1 MYDVEFPRR
10 AVPGQPHR
18 RLTRMSLRPTL
29 RLMKPSILLLIAA
42 LLTGSLGACTQNPA
56 TGERSF
62 TAFMSPE
69 EEVQVGRDEHPK
81 IVAQFGGEYADPRL
95 RAYVQRLGK
104 SLAARSEMPD
114 LEWHFTVLNSD
125 IVNAF
130 ALPGGY
136 IYVTRGLL
144 ALASSEAELA
154 SVLGH
159 EIGHVTAR
167 HSAQRYSRGAVAQG
181 GTVLATVI
189 GGVLL
194 GDTGAQLAQA
204 VVGGG
209 AQLALASY
217 SRDQEFQ
224 ADQLGVRYLARAS
237 YDPMAM
243 ARFLEKLQEET
254 VLQAELAGRPNAANE
269 FNFTQSHPRTPDRV
283 RDAIA
288 QAGAAARPDNPR
300 ILRDEYLRTIDGL
313 SWGGDP
319 ENGFV
324 KDAVFIHPG
333 LRFRFEV
340 PAGFRILNNPDS
352 VMALGPGGA
361 QIRFDVDSK
370 APPGRLAAHLVGMNL
385 QRVQELTVDGL
396 PAATGVG
403 RARAQNGATFDARMA
418 LIAGGGNVWRFMF
431 VTPAGGLGRYDGDFQ
446 RTLASF
452 DQLSAQEAA
461 AIRPFRVRTVRVA
474 ETDTQE
480 SLARRMATR
489 DAALRRFQV
498 LNGLAEGDRLQP
510 GQLVKIIA
518 E

>member
-1 MYDVEFPRR
+1 M
-10 AVPGQPHR
+10 
-18 RLTRMSLRPTL
+18 
-29 RLMKPSILLLIAA
+29 MKPTVLLLIAA
-42 LLTGSLGACTQNPA
+42 LLTGSLAACTQNPA

-69 EEVQVGRDEHPK
+69 EEVQIGRDEHPK
-81 IVAQFGGEYADPRL
+81 IVAQFGGEYADPRV
-95 RAYVQRLGK
+95 REYVSRIGK
-104 SLAARSEMPD
+104 SLAARSELPD
-114 LEWHFTVLNSD
+114 LDWHFTVLNSD
-125 IVNAF
+125 MVNAF

-154 SVLGH
+154 GVLGH
-159 EIGHVTAR
+159 EIAHVTAR
-167 HSAQRYSRGAVAQG
+167 HSAQRYSRGAIAQG

-194 GDTGAQLAQA
+194 GDTGAQLAQT

-237 YDPMAM
+237 YDPAAM
-243 ARFLEKLQEET
+243 ARFLEKLQAET

-269 FNFTQSHPRTPDRV
+269 FSLMQSHPRTPDRV

-288 QAGAAARPDNPR
+288 EVGAAARPENPR
-300 ILRDEYLRTIDGL
+300 VLRDEYLRMIDGL

-319 ENGFV
+319 ANGFV

-340 PAGFRILNNPDS
+340 PAGFRIINNPDS
-352 VMALGPGGA
+352 VVALGPGGA
-361 QIRFDVDSK
+361 QIRFDADPK
-370 APPGRLAAHLVGMNL
+370 APRGRLGAHLAGMNL
-385 QRVQELTVDGL
+385 QRIQELTIDGL

-403 RARAQNGATFDARMA
+403 RARAQNGGTFDARMA
-418 LIAGGGNVWRFMF
+418 LIAGSGNVWRFMF
-431 VTPAGGLGRYDGDFQ
+431 VTPAGALGRHDADFQ

-452 DQLSAQEAA
+452 NQLTASQAA
-461 AIRPFRVRTVRVA
+461 ATRPYRVRTVRVS
-474 ETDTQE
+474 ESDTQQ
-480 SLARRMATR
+480 SLAARMATR

-498 LNGLAEGDRLQP
+498 LNGLNEGERLQP